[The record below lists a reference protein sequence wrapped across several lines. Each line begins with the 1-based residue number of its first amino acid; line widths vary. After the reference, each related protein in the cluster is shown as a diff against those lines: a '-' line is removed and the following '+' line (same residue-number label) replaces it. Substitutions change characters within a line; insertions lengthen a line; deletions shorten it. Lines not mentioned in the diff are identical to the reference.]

1 LVEVKQRRKEFRD
14 GEYNM
19 KIPYRKQPAL
29 QFFHPYK
36 LLYILAF
43 WAVAV
48 PATIITRPGIPT
60 GITGEGMATHFRSPA
75 GNNITVG
82 LVLIST

>member
-1 LVEVKQRRKEFRD
+1 
-14 GEYNM
+14 M

-29 QFFHPYK
+29 EFFNPYK

-43 WAVAV
+43 WAVSI
-48 PATIITRPGIPT
+48 PATIVTCPGIAT
-60 GITGEGMATHFRSPA
+60 GITGEGMATHFGSPA
-75 GNNITVG
+75 GNNISVG